1 MKTKNRLLLAIP
13 KKGRLS
19 ASSENILKKAGLDFQ
34 KNFRSDIAPCQNL
47 ALTVV
52 FLPAKDI
59 PNYVSQGEVDL
70 GISGKDLILES
81 QVRVV
86 EKLALDYG
94 RCSLCLLSPEKSK
107 IKLDNTESLTIATS
121 FPNLTKKFLQKKIKQ
136 LKIIQLSGSVEIA
149 CRLGLSDLI
158 VDLVETGETL
168 KSANLK
174 IQESLLESEALL
186 IMNPNTKHH
195 KLAEQVSLRIAGIS
209 KANSYALIEY
219 NIQRK
224 NLVQG
229 EKLTPGGTSP
239 TIMPLENSDW
249 VAVKSLIKKESAA
262 ELMEKLE
269 SIGAKD
275 ILVCSIENCR
285 IGKTE
290 H

>member
-19 ASSENILKKAGLDFQ
+19 TSSEDILKKSGLDFQ

-47 ALTVV
+47 AVTIV

-59 PNYVSQGEVDL
+59 PNYISQGEVDL
-70 GISGKDLILES
+70 GISGRDLILES
-81 QVRVV
+81 RSAGSGDLI
-86 EKLALDYG
+86 EKLALNYG
-94 RCSLCLLSPEKSK
+94 KCFLCLLSPEKSK
-107 IKLDNTESLTIATS
+107 IKLDNTEFLTVATS
-121 FPNLTKKFLQKKIKQ
+121 FPHLTKQFLQKKIKQ

-149 CRLGLSDLI
+149 CRLGLSHLI

-168 KSANLK
+168 KAMNLR
-174 IQESLLESEALL
+174 IRETLLDSEAIL
-186 IMNPNTKHH
+186 IMNPNTKHP
-195 KLAEQVSLRIAGIS
+195 KLAEQVSLRIEGIC

-224 NLVQG
+224 NLSRG

-239 TIMPLENSDW
+239 TIMPLENSNW
-249 VAVKSLIKKESAA
+249 VAVKSLIKKESSV
-262 ELMEKLE
+262 ELMEQLE

-275 ILVCSIENCR
+275 ILVCDIENCR
-285 IGKTE
+285 A
-290 H
+290 

>member
-94 RCSLCLLSPEKSK
+94 RCSLCLLSPEKSC
-107 IKLDNTESLTIATS
+107 
-121 FPNLTKKFLQKKIKQ
+121 
-136 LKIIQLSGSVEIA
+136 V
-149 CRLGLSDLI
+149 
-158 VDLVETGETL
+158 
-168 KSANLK
+168 
-174 IQESLLESEALL
+174 
-186 IMNPNTKHH
+186 
-195 KLAEQVSLRIAGIS
+195 
-209 KANSYALIEY
+209 
-219 NIQRK
+219 
-224 NLVQG
+224 
-229 EKLTPGGTSP
+229 
-239 TIMPLENSDW
+239 
-249 VAVKSLIKKESAA
+249 
-262 ELMEKLE
+262 
-269 SIGAKD
+269 
-275 ILVCSIENCR
+275 ILFVM
-285 IGKTE
+285 G
-290 H
+290 